1 LQTKKKRDEEQSGI
15 WAEIQPYNYTGRG
28 FYAAQ
33 IKDYLKYFPVENL
46 LFIKS
51 ELLSKQT
58 DIELRKI
65 YKFLGLSFFDFNFER
80 APEHTSVNVIDPEL
94 QIKLRQ
100 YFGDRFDK
108 VIEATRKE
116 EGIESF
122 ASNATD
128 KEKIVLLSSNL
139 TSNKQPMPSSAR
151 SYLNNLFS
159 EEIGELKYLV
169 DFNLSDWQ

>member
-1 LQTKKKRDEEQSGI
+1 L
-15 WAEIQPYNYTGRG
+15 
-28 FYAAQ
+28 
-33 IKDYLKYFPVENL
+33 
-46 LFIKS
+46 
-51 ELLSKQT
+51 
-58 DIELRKI
+58 
-65 YKFLGLSFFDFNFER
+65 
-80 APEHTSVNVIDPEL
+80 
-94 QIKLRQ
+94 
-100 YFGDRFDK
+100 DK